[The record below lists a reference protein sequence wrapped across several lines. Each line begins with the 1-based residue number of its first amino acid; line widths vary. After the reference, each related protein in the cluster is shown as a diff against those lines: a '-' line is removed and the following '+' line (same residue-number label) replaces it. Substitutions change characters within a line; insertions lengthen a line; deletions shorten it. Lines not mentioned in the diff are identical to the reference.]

1 MEYTIKPEF
10 VGKTVKIYDRF
21 KGTKTIIVDQL
32 DLSKVKYYQTI
43 GLKHVFEEVVTTT
56 APESTV
62 IEYKGIVGPIS
73 ESDLSPEFLKA
84 IDTPVKKKRT
94 KKFVE
99 RLEEVKQE
107 QDSNNAED

>member
-21 KGTKTIIVDQL
+21 KGTQTIVVDKL

-43 GLKHVFEEVVTTT
+43 GLKHIFEEVVTTT

-62 IEYKGIVGPIS
+62 IEYTAV
-73 ESDLSPEFLKA
+73 EDV
-84 IDTPVKKKRT
+84 PVKKKRT
-94 KKFVE
+94 KKVT
-99 RLEEVKQE
+99 
-107 QDSNNAED
+107 QDNAEG

>member
-21 KGTKTIIVDQL
+21 QGTKTIIVDNL

-43 GLKHVFEEVVTTT
+43 GLKHIFDEVVTTT
-56 APESTV
+56 APEPTV
-62 IEYKGIVGPIS
+62 IEYTAV
-73 ESDLSPEFLKA
+73 EDV
-84 IDTPVKKKRT
+84 PVKKKRT

-107 QDSNNAED
+107 QESDNG

>member
-43 GLKHVFEEVVTTT
+43 GLKHIFEEVVTTT

-62 IEYKGIVGPIS
+62 IEYTAV
-73 ESDLSPEFLKA
+73 EDV
-84 IDTPVKKKRT
+84 PVKKKRT
-94 KKFVE
+94 KKVT
-99 RLEEVKQE
+99 QE
-107 QDSNNAED
+107 DAEA

>member
-21 KGTKTIIVDQL
+21 KGTKTIVIDKL
-32 DLSKVKYYQTI
+32 DLTKVNYYMTI
-43 GLKHVFEEVVTTT
+43 GLKHVFDEVVTAT
-56 APESTV
+56 APEPMV
-62 IEYKGIVGPIS
+62 IEYTAV
-73 ESDLSPEFLKA
+73 EDV
-84 IDTPVKKKRT
+84 PVKKKRT

-107 QDSNNAED
+107 QESNNG

>member
-21 KGTKTIIVDQL
+21 QGTKTIVVNNL

-43 GLKHVFEEVVTTT
+43 GLKHIFEEVVTVT

-62 IEYKGIVGPIS
+62 IEYTAV
-73 ESDLSPEFLKA
+73 EDV
-84 IDTPVKKKRT
+84 PVKKKRT
-94 KKFVE
+94 KKVT
-99 RLEEVKQE
+99 QE
-107 QDSNNAED
+107 DAKA

>member
-73 ESDLSPEFLKA
+73 ENDLSPEFLKA

-94 KKFVE
+94 KKVT
-99 RLEEVKQE
+99 
-107 QDSNNAED
+107 QDNG

>member
-21 KGTKTIIVDQL
+21 KGTKTIIVDNL

-43 GLKHVFEEVVTTT
+43 GLKHIFEEVVTAT
-56 APESTV
+56 APEPMV

-84 IDTPVKKKRT
+84 IETPKKKRT

-107 QDSNNAED
+107 QASNNGLQ

>member
-21 KGTKTIIVDQL
+21 QGTKTIIVDNL

-43 GLKHVFEEVVTTT
+43 GLKHIFDEVVTTT

-62 IEYKGIVGPIS
+62 IEYTAV
-73 ESDLSPEFLKA
+73 EDV
-84 IDTPVKKKRT
+84 PVKKKRT
-94 KKFVE
+94 KKVT
-99 RLEEVKQE
+99 QE
-107 QDSNNAED
+107 DAEA

>member
-21 KGTKTIIVDQL
+21 QGTKTIIVDNL

-43 GLKHVFEEVVTTT
+43 GLKHIFDEVVTAT

-62 IEYKGIVGPIS
+62 IEYTAV
-73 ESDLSPEFLKA
+73 EDV
-84 IDTPVKKKRT
+84 PVKKKRT
-94 KKFVE
+94 KKVT
-99 RLEEVKQE
+99 QE
-107 QDSNNAED
+107 DAEA

>member
-21 KGTKTIIVDQL
+21 QGTKTIIVDNL

-43 GLKHVFEEVVTTT
+43 GLKHIFEEVVTTT

-62 IEYKGIVGPIS
+62 IEYTAV
-73 ESDLSPEFLKA
+73 EDV
-84 IDTPVKKKRT
+84 PVKKKRT
-94 KKFVE
+94 KKVT
-99 RLEEVKQE
+99 QE
-107 QDSNNAED
+107 DAEA

>member
-21 KGTKTIIVDQL
+21 QGTKTIIVDNL

-43 GLKHVFEEVVTTT
+43 GLKHIFEEVVTAT

-62 IEYKGIVGPIS
+62 IEYTAV
-73 ESDLSPEFLKA
+73 EDV
-84 IDTPVKKKRT
+84 PVKKKRT
-94 KKFVE
+94 KKVT
-99 RLEEVKQE
+99 QE
-107 QDSNNAED
+107 DAEA

>member
-43 GLKHVFEEVVTTT
+43 GLKHIFEEVVTTT
-56 APESTV
+56 APEPMV

-94 KKFVE
+94 KKVT
-99 RLEEVKQE
+99 QE
-107 QDSNNAED
+107 DAEA

>member
-21 KGTKTIIVDQL
+21 KGTQTIVVDKL

-43 GLKHVFEEVVTTT
+43 GLKHIFEEVVTATT
-56 APESTV
+56 PESTV
-62 IEYKGIVGPIS
+62 IEYNAV
-73 ESDLSPEFLKA
+73 EDV
-84 IDTPVKKKRT
+84 PVKKKRT

-107 QDSNNAED
+107 QDSNNAEG

>member
-21 KGTKTIIVDQL
+21 KGTKTIVIDNL

-43 GLKHVFEEVVTTT
+43 GLKHIFEEVVTAT

-62 IEYKGIVGPIS
+62 IEYTAV
-73 ESDLSPEFLKA
+73 EDV
-84 IDTPVKKKRT
+84 PVKKKRT
-94 KKFVE
+94 KKVT
-99 RLEEVKQE
+99 QE
-107 QDSNNAED
+107 DGEA

>member
-21 KGTKTIIVDQL
+21 KGTKTIVIDKL
-32 DLSKVKYYQTI
+32 DLTKVNYYMTI
-43 GLKHVFEEVVTTT
+43 GLKHVFDEVVTAT
-56 APESTV
+56 APEPMV

-94 KKFVE
+94 KKTDE
-99 RLEEVKQE
+99 L
-107 QDSNNAED
+107 S

>member
-21 KGTKTIIVDQL
+21 QGTKTIIVDNL

-43 GLKHVFEEVVTTT
+43 GLKHIFDEVVTAT

-62 IEYKGIVGPIS
+62 IEYTAV
-73 ESDLSPEFLKA
+73 EDV
-84 IDTPVKKKRT
+84 PVKKKRT

-107 QDSNNAED
+107 QESDNG

>member
-21 KGTKTIIVDQL
+21 KGTKTIVVDNL

-43 GLKHVFEEVVTTT
+43 GLKHIFDEVVTTT

-62 IEYKGIVGPIS
+62 IEYTAV
-73 ESDLSPEFLKA
+73 EDV
-84 IDTPVKKKRT
+84 PVKKKRT

-107 QDSNNAED
+107 QESDNG

>member
-43 GLKHVFEEVVTTT
+43 GLKHIFDEVVTTT
-56 APESTV
+56 VPESTV
-62 IEYKGIVGPIS
+62 IEYTAV
-73 ESDLSPEFLKA
+73 EDV
-84 IDTPVKKKRT
+84 PVKKKRT
-94 KKFVE
+94 KKS
-99 RLEEVKQE
+99 
-107 QDSNNAED
+107 DAPTD

>member
-21 KGTKTIIVDQL
+21 QGTKTIVVNNL

-43 GLKHVFEEVVTTT
+43 GLKHIFEEVVTVT

-62 IEYKGIVGPIS
+62 IEYTAV
-73 ESDLSPEFLKA
+73 EDV
-84 IDTPVKKKRT
+84 PVKKKRT
-94 KKFVE
+94 KK
-99 RLEEVKQE
+99 LT
-107 QDSNNAED
+107 QDNG

>member
-21 KGTKTIIVDQL
+21 QGTKTIVVNNL

-43 GLKHVFEEVVTTT
+43 GLKHIFEEVVTVT

-62 IEYKGIVGPIS
+62 IEYTAV
-73 ESDLSPEFLKA
+73 EDV
-84 IDTPVKKKRT
+84 PVKKKRT
-94 KKFVE
+94 KKVT
-99 RLEEVKQE
+99 
-107 QDSNNAED
+107 QDNAEA

>member
-21 KGTKTIIVDQL
+21 KGTQTIIVDKL

-43 GLKHVFEEVVTTT
+43 GLKHIFEEVVTAT

-62 IEYKGIVGPIS
+62 IEYTAV
-73 ESDLSPEFLKA
+73 EDV
-84 IDTPVKKKRT
+84 PVKKKRT
-94 KKFVE
+94 KKVNTDN
-99 RLEEVKQE
+99 V
-107 QDSNNAED
+107 